1 MLINFRDHLGYIQVS
16 VNEYGITFD
25 SAAAVAI
32 FEDGNGKEYRIPV
45 SDIYNILE
53 G

>member
-1 MLINFRDHLGYIQVS
+1 MLINFRDRLGYIQVS

-25 SAAAVAI
+25 STAAVAI
-32 FEDGNGKEYRIPV
+32 FEDGNGKEYRIP
-45 SDIYNILE
+45 ILNICSIME

>member
-16 VNEYGITFD
+16 VNGFGITFD
-25 SAAAVAI
+25 TETGTAL
-32 FEDGNGKEYRIPV
+32 FEDENGKEYRIPV
-45 SDIYNILE
+45 SDICSIME